1 MQKNITKTKPV
12 ATKTTNSGWTTPI
25 YVYWFIILFFIAATF
40 YILGRSHGMLH
51 NPATLNEE
59 VLMQANDYFNSGKTK
74 LESGDIEGAIADLT
88 AVVESG
94 AVSNSAYLARG
105 EAYMLIGDYKKAM
118 SDFNAAI
125 EHDATNVMGF
135 YDKALLEMR
144 MEDFDSAMV
153 DINNA
158 LVVAA
163 TNENSAVPLRDLYAK
178 RGQLNLWLKNWDGAI
193 ADYTNSL
200 SHPDG
205 KVDSAVYSERA
216 EAYTARGNYVEAIND
231 YASAMQVIKE
241 QLNGV
246 TDMEL
251 GEKLSR
257 DVMLYTEKS
266 AALYLK
272 INNKDA
278 ALSNLQG
285 ALQIATAL
293 NDTDTVEHLNK
304 LIADLQGAI
313 NNDKT
318 TEPSPQGQ
326 VFTIDEVTVATPET
340 VAENTTP
347 EVNAESE
354 PVETPTPAEET
365 QPEAEPQPA
374 ESQTSEPATTEN
386 V

>member
-1 MQKNITKTKPV
+1 MRKSSPKTKPIT
-12 ATKTTNSGWTTPI
+12 TKPAGTGWSAPI

-40 YILGRSHGMLH
+40 YILGRSHGMIH

-59 VLMQANDYFNSGKTK
+59 ILMQANDYFNSGREK
-74 LESGDIEGAIADLT
+74 LASGDIEGAIADLT
-88 AVVESG
+88 AVVDSG
-94 AVSNSAYLARG
+94 AVSNTAYLARG

-118 SDFNAAI
+118 ADFNSAI
-125 EHDATNVMGF
+125 EHDSTSALAF

-144 MEDFDSAMV
+144 LEDFDAAMV

-163 TNENSAVPLRDLYAK
+163 TSENSPVALRDLYAK
-178 RGQLNLWLKNWDGAI
+178 RGQLNLWQKNWDGAI

-205 KVDSAVYSERA
+205 TVSADVYAERA
-216 EAYTARGNYVEAIND
+216 EAYTARGDYADAIND

-246 TDMEL
+246 TDIEL
-251 GEKLSR
+251 GEKLSH

-272 INNKDA
+272 LDNKDA
-278 ALSNLQG
+278 ALTNLQG

-293 NDTDTVEHLNK
+293 NDTDSVEHLEK
-304 LIADLQGAI
+304 LVSDLQRSIDSERG
-313 NNDKT
+313 KT
-318 TEPSPQGQ
+318 VTMDQ
-326 VFTIDEVTVATPET
+326 VTMATPDAVSTGNAPVENAMSTSDET
-340 VAENTTP
+340 V
-347 EVNAESE
+347 
-354 PVETPTPAEET
+354 
-365 QPEAEPQPA
+365 
-374 ESQTSEPATTEN
+374 SQ
-386 V
+386 

>member
-1 MQKNITKTKPV
+1 MQKNITKTKQIV
-12 ATKTTNSGWTTPI
+12 TKSTNSGWTTPI

-118 SDFNAAI
+118 SDFNSAI

-205 KVDSAVYSERA
+205 KVDSSVYSERA
-216 EAYTARGNYVEAIND
+216 EAYTARGNYVDAIND

-241 QLNGV
+241 QLNGI

-257 DVMLYTEKS
+257 DVMMYTEKS

-272 INNKDA
+272 IDKKDS
-278 ALSNLQG
+278 ALTNLQG

-304 LIADLQGAI
+304 LISDLQGAI
-313 NNDKT
+313 DNGQT
-318 TEPSPQGQ
+318 AETVSQPQ
-326 VFTIDEVTVATPET
+326 TDAKDDIAVATSEPVASET
-340 VAENTTP
+340 PAADST
-347 EVNAESE
+347 ESE
-354 PVETPTPAEET
+354 PVETPAEET

-374 ESQTSEPATTEN
+374 DSQNPEPATTEN
-386 V
+386 A

>member
-1 MQKNITKTKPV
+1 MRKIPQKTKPTN
-12 ATKTTNSGWTTPI
+12 ATHTANTGWSTPI

-40 YILGRSHGMLH
+40 YILGRNHGMIH

-59 VLMQANDYFNSGKTK
+59 ILMQANDYFNSGKEK
-74 LESGDIEGAIADLT
+74 LNAGDIEGAIADLT
-88 AVVESG
+88 AVVDSG
-94 AVSNSAYLARG
+94 AVSNTAYIARG
-105 EAYMLIGDYKKAM
+105 EAYMLLGDYKKAL
-118 SDFNAAI
+118 SDFNSAI
-125 EHDATNVMGF
+125 EHDATNVLAF

-144 MEDFDSAMV
+144 LEDYDAAMI

-163 TNENSAVPLRDLYAK
+163 TSENSSVPMRDLYAR

-205 KVDSAVYSERA
+205 MVSPNVYAERA
-216 EAYTARGNYVEAIND
+216 EAYTARGDYADAIAD

-246 TDMEL
+246 TDVDL

-272 INNKDA
+272 LGNKEA
-278 ALSNLQG
+278 ALTNLQG

-304 LIADLQGAI
+304 LVSDLQDSI
-313 NNDKT
+313 NSDNASKSGETVTLD
-318 TEPSPQGQ
+318 Q
-326 VFTIDEVTVATPET
+326 VTMATPD
-340 VAENTTP
+340 A
-347 EVNAESE
+347 AK
-354 PVETPTPAEET
+354 
-365 QPEAEPQPA
+365 
-374 ESQTSEPATTEN
+374 
-386 V
+386 